1 MKRSTKHL
9 IAQRVVALLAFVVFI
24 GALKIWP
31 FPLVSEW
38 PNWVGLLALAVLF
51 AAILSALGIGPW
63 GRAVK
68 ASLTQENQM
77 YHASLEPHQPWQ
89 SKHDV

>member
-31 FPLVSEW
+31 IPFVSEW
-38 PNWVGLLALAVLF
+38 PNWVGLLGLAVLF
-51 AAILSALGIGPW
+51 AAILSGFGIGPW

-68 ASLTQENQM
+68 VFLTQEDGASR
-77 YHASLEPHQPWQ
+77 ASLEPNHPWQ